1 MIKYLQ
7 VNNKTGRTAEVYYRE
22 KPKTGAKCTTET
34 YIKKTKSVLITG
46 EAASGKSRNL
56 HKVWLKRNA
65 IWTKKP
71 SVLINSNTPLSEW
84 IDTNK
89 DYLKISKGEK
99 QYQTLK
105 KLQDFCQAQK
115 TIIFIENAHKLTGR
129 KLDIARAM
137 AYKNVVY
144 ATALSENR
152 IPATI
157 RQSITAN
164 CLRLRFGT
172 KVAFDGTQ
180 ALIIAVAL
188 LAFMFGMPEAGM
200 VASVFAM
207 LKSGKLASN
216 DK

>member
-7 VNNKTGRTAEVYYRE
+7 VNNKTGRTAEIYYRE

-56 HKVWLKRNA
+56 MKVWNKRKDV
-65 IWTKKP
+65 WTRKP
-71 SVLINSNTPLSEW
+71 SVLINANTPLSEW

-89 DYLKISKGEK
+89 EYLNIAKGEK

-105 KLQDFCQAQK
+105 KLQQFCQKQR
-115 TIIFIENAHKLTGR
+115 TIVFIENCHKLTGR

-137 AYKNVVY
+137 AFKNVVY
-144 ATALSENR
+144 ATTLSENR

-164 CLRLRFGT
+164 CMRIRLGT

-180 ALIIAVAL
+180 ALIIMVAL
-188 LAFMFGMPEAGM
+188 AAFAFGMPEVGMLAGLL
-200 VASVFAM
+200 AM
-207 LKSGKLASN
+207 MKSGKLMSN